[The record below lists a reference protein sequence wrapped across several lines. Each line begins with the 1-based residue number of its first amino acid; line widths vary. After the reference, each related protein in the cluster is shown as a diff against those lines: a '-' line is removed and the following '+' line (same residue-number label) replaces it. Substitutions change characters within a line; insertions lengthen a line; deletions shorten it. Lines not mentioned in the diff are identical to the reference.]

1 MAIQTTFK
9 NDLLDAAFRGQTYT
23 GGTIQIG
30 LFKTGLPSTTG
41 VEVSGGSYARQTATF
56 SVASGGSITLSS
68 NVTFTN
74 LPTSGTIVAFGV
86 YDDGVLIDEDTLST
100 PFTPDVTNNELE
112 INYTFAL

>member
-1 MAIQTTFK
+1 MAVQTSFK
-9 NDLLDAAFRGQTYT
+9 NDLLEAAFKGETYT

-41 VEVSGGSYARQTATF
+41 VEVSGGSYARQTGTFGVATD
-56 SVASGGSITLSS
+56 GSISLSS
-68 NVTFTN
+68 NITFTD
-74 LPTSGTIVAFGV
+74 LPTTGTIVAFGV

-112 INYTFAL
+112 INYTFTL

>member
-23 GGTIQIG
+23 GGTI
-30 LFKTGLPSTTG
+30 
-41 VEVSGGSYARQTATF
+41 
-56 SVASGGSITLSS
+56 
-68 NVTFTN
+68 
-74 LPTSGTIVAFGV
+74 PTSGTIVAFGV

>member
-9 NDLLDAAFRGQTYT
+9 NAILNAAFGGGTYT
-23 GGTIQIG
+23 GGVIQIG

-41 VEVSGGSYARQTATF
+41 VEVTGGSYARETVTF
-56 SVASGGSITLSS
+56 ASASGGSITLSS
-68 NVTFTN
+68 NATFTG
-74 LPTSGTIVAFGV
+74 LPTTGTIVAFGI
-86 YDDGVLIDEDTLST
+86 YSGATLIDEDTLTT